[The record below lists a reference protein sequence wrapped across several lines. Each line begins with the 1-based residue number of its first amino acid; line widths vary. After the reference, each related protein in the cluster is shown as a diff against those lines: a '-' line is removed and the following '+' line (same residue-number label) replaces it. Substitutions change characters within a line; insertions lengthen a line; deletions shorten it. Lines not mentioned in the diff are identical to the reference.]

1 MTKILTQYKMSK
13 SNSLQNSKVFVMR
26 GNVIDIAVG
35 VIIGGTFVKI
45 ISSAA
50 ADIITPIEKPIGD
63 TKFSELRWGYI
74 SPG

>member
-1 MTKILTQYKMSK
+1 
-13 SNSLQNSKVFVMR
+13 MR

-35 VIIGGTFVKI
+35 VIIGGTFGKI

>member
-35 VIIGGTFVKI
+35 VIIGGTFGKI

-50 ADIITPIEKPIGD
+50 ADIITPIEKPRGD

>member
-1 MTKILTQYKMSK
+1 MSK

-35 VIIGGTFVKI
+35 VIIGGTFGKI
-45 ISSAA
+45 ISSTV
-50 ADIITPIEKPIGD
+50 ADIITPIEKIIFQIEKPIGD

-74 SPG
+74 PPG

>member
-1 MTKILTQYKMSK
+1 MSK

-35 VIIGGTFVKI
+35 VIIGGTFGKI
-45 ISSAA
+45 TV

-74 SPG
+74 PPG

>member
-35 VIIGGTFVKI
+35 VIIGGTFGK
-45 ISSAA
+45 
-50 ADIITPIEKPIGD
+50 
-63 TKFSELRWGYI
+63 
-74 SPG
+74 

>member
-1 MTKILTQYKMSK
+1 MTIFLHNIKMSK

-35 VIIGGTFVKI
+35 VIIGGTFGKI
-45 ISSAA
+45 ISSTV
-50 ADIITPIEKPIGD
+50 ADIITPIEKPIGN

-74 SPG
+74 PPG